1 MLYKDYNLFL
11 VIKPDTEH
19 EGALITT
26 EPKSPLNIFLEVS
39 NKKYEVCN
47 KSNHIYIYIYIYK

>member
-47 KSNHIYIYIYIYK
+47 NSFQIHVYIYI